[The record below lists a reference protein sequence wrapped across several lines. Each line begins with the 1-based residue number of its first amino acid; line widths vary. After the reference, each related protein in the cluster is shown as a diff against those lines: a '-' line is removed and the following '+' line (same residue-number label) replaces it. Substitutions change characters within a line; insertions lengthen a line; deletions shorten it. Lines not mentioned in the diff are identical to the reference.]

1 MLSSAETAAS
11 ATAASAASAA
21 ERDLAVRVT
30 NLDFTYGAATQ
41 HRVVLHALNLS
52 LPRGSRTLLVGD
64 NGAGKSTLL
73 RLLAGKHIHPP
84 GAVTVLGRESFYDTA
99 LNLKRAYLSTDW
111 GRKTV
116 ACEWGRGSPAK
127 RRARGSPLARCDRPP
142 ALSPRLAL
150 TPIPPSPVPS
160 RTHLAVSGVSA
171 MSVDVAVREMMVE
184 AQAAFPE
191 RRARLVELLG
201 IDLDWR
207 MHQLSDGQRRRVQ
220 IMLQLLRPAELLL
233 LDEIT
238 TDLDLITRQDFL
250 NYLRDCAEEPRGGSG
265 GTTIVYATHIFDGLD
280 AWPTHIAYVGDG
292 RLLRFGRV
300 EEFAD
305 LQQRFRAGTVAPL
318 LRTIEAWLREDR
330 DARRAKGAR
339 MTEVA
344 AALEESNLN
353 ELTGNGYLSG
363 RFNAGYGN

>member
-1 MLSSAETAAS
+1 
-11 ATAASAASAA
+11 
-21 ERDLAVRVT
+21 
-30 NLDFTYGAATQ
+30 
-41 HRVVLHALNLS
+41 
-52 LPRGSRTLLVGD
+52 
-64 NGAGKSTLL
+64 
-73 RLLAGKHIHPP
+73 
-84 GAVTVLGRESFYDTA
+84 
-99 LNLKRAYLSTDW
+99 
-111 GRKTV
+111 
-116 ACEWGRGSPAK
+116 
-127 RRARGSPLARCDRPP
+127 
-142 ALSPRLAL
+142 
-150 TPIPPSPVPS
+150 
-160 RTHLAVSGVSA
+160 
-171 MSVDVAVREMMVE
+171 
-184 AQAAFPE
+184 
-191 RRARLVELLG
+191 
-201 IDLDWR
+201 
-207 MHQLSDGQRRRVQ
+207 
-220 IMLQLLRPAELLL
+220 MLQLLRPAELLL